1 MAEQLFQL
9 EKDGMGTLQKQI
21 QEMLV
26 RTILDGHLPIG
37 EPLPSGR
44 KLAEQLKVARNT
56 VVFAYQQLVDE
67 GFLISRERSGH
78 YINPDILEGRINTPK
93 TEPKVSTESTVK
105 WNRLTVRPSAYP
117 NKKKPDDWLSYPYP
131 FIYGQYDKSLF
142 PVADW
147 RECCREAASLSS
159 IYDWASD
166 SIDHDS
172 DALLEQIH
180 SRLLPRRGIWA
191 SPDEILITVGAQ
203 NAIYLAATLLL
214 NQDRCIGVEN
224 PGYYDASNTF
234 KSIAG
239 TVKPLEL
246 DDDGMMVNDALND
259 CDCVYVTPS
268 HNYPTTISMTA
279 ERRQQLLEHS
289 RQHNYIIIEDDYEPE
304 FNYAGKP
311 IPSLKS
317 MDNDGRVIY
326 VSSLS
331 KTLAPGIRVGYMVAP
346 KEFIKEA
353 RALRRLMLRHPASNN
368 QFIVAQFLKR
378 GYHDAT
384 VRRLSV
390 ALKERW
396 ETMHEALE
404 KHLPGCALRPT
415 FGGSAFWVKGDESID
430 ASELAELAKQ
440 EGILIEPGSV
450 FYHGDNVPLN
460 YFRLGFSSIP
470 ADRIEQGVKILA
482 RLHEDLRSSAS

>member
-9 EKDGMGTLQKQI
+9 DKNACGTLQKQI

-26 RTILDGHLPIG
+26 RTILDGHIPVG

-78 YINPDILEGRINTPK
+78 FINPEILEGRINTPK
-93 TEPKVSTESTVK
+93 VDVSSSRETSVK
-105 WNRLTVRPSAYP
+105 WNRLSIRPSAYP
-117 NKKKPDDWLSYPYP
+117 NKKKPNDWLSYPYP

-172 DALLEQIH
+172 ELLIEQIH
-180 SRLLPRRGIWA
+180 TRLLPRRGIWA
-191 SPDEILITVGAQ
+191 SADEILITVGAQ

-214 NQDRCIGVEN
+214 NKDRCIGVEN

-246 DDDGMMVNDALND
+246 DEDGLMITEDLND

-268 HNYPTTISMTA
+268 HNYPTTISMT
-279 ERRQQLLEHS
+279 EKRREELLNYS
-289 RQHNYIIIEDDYEPE
+289 MQHDFIIIEDDYEPE

-317 MDNDGRVIY
+317 MDTDGRVIY

-331 KTLAPGIRVGYMVAP
+331 KTLAPGIRLGYMVAP
-346 KEFIKEA
+346 KEFVKEA

-384 VRRLSV
+384 VRRLSL

-396 ETMHEALE
+396 QTMYDALE
-404 KHLPGCALRPT
+404 KHMTGCALRPT

-430 ASELAELAKQ
+430 ASELAKMAQPK
-440 EGILIEPGSV
+440 GVLIEPGAV
-450 FYHGDNVPLN
+450 FYHGDKIPLN
-460 YFRLGFSSIP
+460 YFRLGFSSIS
-470 ADRIEQGVKILA
+470 ADRIDEGVKILA
-482 RLHEDLRSSAS
+482 SLHKELMRKQ